1 MVGSLLHS
9 SPTLQVFKHV
19 YTDSHKEQTAAGYG
33 LQKRMAFGPNVR
45 MLANAQITS
54 RNVAIMS
61 TAGSPLHFWFGTAT
75 FQHLK
80 QWMQAGDEELSSYDS
95 WSASSIASHPF
106 LMQETEGVWVCR
118 VSGPQGC

>member
-1 MVGSLLHS
+1 
-9 SPTLQVFKHV
+9 
-19 YTDSHKEQTAAGYG
+19 
-33 LQKRMAFGPNVR
+33 MAFGPNVR

-95 WSASSIASHPF
+95 WKPRGFGFVEF
-106 LMQETEGVWVCR
+106 LDPRDAEDAMYALDRSLVGGREIQIPKGILTDTKSPVVKTPDC
-118 VSGPQGC
+118 